1 MSTRTKQKK
10 QARLRRTRLWI
21 RIRYLLPILAALFTL
36 VTLFIPCFRY
46 TTAQTGTND
55 VVSCAELIANSWAG
69 GTDSPSVRDVL
80 FGGKAYAKAT
90 VSFSWAVLIT
100 ILAGV
105 VLYAF
110 GVAMAIW
117 SAVGAFRYFRMPH
130 AEDDRRFLY
139 MTVFPNRV
147 VTLIYEAMI
156 LPLLLFP
163 RLLVLYYDSI
173 MHYAVLLNLTFAEP
187 LVIGG
192 VLYIGMAVAAVLT
205 RPTERRLGMDPF
217 ARPSVSVKEVAVQT
231 VDEEEPIYETEA
243 ERRYAE
249 MNRKTRE
256 EQAERIVRLLRLDD
270 DTKEGE

>member
-10 QARLRRTRLWI
+10 QARLRRVRLWV
-21 RIRYLLPILAALFTL
+21 RIRYLLPILVAVLTV

-46 TTAQTGTND
+46 TTVQTGTND
-55 VVSCAELIANSWAG
+55 AVSCAELIANSWVG
-69 GTDSPSVRDVL
+69 GTDSPSVRQVL
-80 FGGKAYAKAT
+80 FGGGTYAKAT
-90 VSFSWAVLIT
+90 ISFSWAVLVT
-100 ILAGV
+100 IVASV
-105 VLYAF
+105 VLYVV
-110 GVAMAIW
+110 GVGMAIW
-117 SAVGAFRYFRMPH
+117 SAVGAFRYFRMPS

-163 RLLVLYYDSI
+163 RLLAWYYDSI
-173 MHYAVLLNLTFAEP
+173 MHYPVLLNLTFAEP
-187 LVIGG
+187 LMLGG
-192 VLYIGMAVAAVLT
+192 VLYVGTVVAAILT

-217 ARPSVSVKEVAVQT
+217 ARPFASVKEKTEEIAV
-231 VDEEEPIYETEA
+231 EEKPTYETEA

-249 MNRKTRE
+249 LNRKTRE
-256 EQAERIVRLLRLDD
+256 EQAERIARLLRHDD